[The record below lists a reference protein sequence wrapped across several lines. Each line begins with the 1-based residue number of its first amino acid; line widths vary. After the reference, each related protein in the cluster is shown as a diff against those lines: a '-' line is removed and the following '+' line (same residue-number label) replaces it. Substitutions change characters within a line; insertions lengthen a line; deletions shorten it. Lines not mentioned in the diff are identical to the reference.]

1 MIDECQQITSE
12 NFEMLDHKLFRNNRI
27 HMYRAICYKK
37 QKRMDLFWN
46 MKEAILLAQIEAG
59 CWNII
64 MIIII
69 LIVTTMEK

>member
-1 MIDECQQITSE
+1 
-12 NFEMLDHKLFRNNRI
+12 
-27 HMYRAICYKK
+27 
-37 QKRMDLFWN
+37 MDLFWN